1 MVHVFSL
8 VVDILFMCYHIWLAA
23 WGKAFADG
31 ESMQHVVPA
40 FTKSRSVGVHIT
52 PISLWFMVP
61 ITIVNGVYNP
71 FIGDITIVNVYR

>member
-1 MVHVFSL
+1 
-8 VVDILFMCYHIWLAA
+8 
-23 WGKAFADG
+23 
-31 ESMQHVVPA
+31 MQHVVPA

>member
-23 WGKAFADG
+23 WGEKLSLM
-31 ESMQHVVPA
+31 ESPCKVWCPRR
-40 FTKSRSVGVHIT
+40 KSRSVGVHIT